1 MRLKNN
7 LFFII
12 GNSIS
17 DKEFEFKVR
26 LEKDCTIYKAH
37 FPQNPITPG
46 VCIIQIAK
54 ELFEEKNG
62 CQVEI
67 KKMKSVKFLN
77 LMSPSQK
84 KEYIYHF
91 SKFSQE
97 EDTYKMQVEVTDGDV
112 AYSKMSLTCKE
123 I

>member
-12 GNSIS
+12 DNSIS
-17 DKEFEFKVR
+17 DKEFDFKVR
-26 LEKDCTIYKAH
+26 LEKDCAIYKAH

-46 VCIIQIAK
+46 ACVIQIAK

-67 KKMKSVKFLN
+67 EIMKTVKFLN
-77 LMSPSQK
+77 VMSPNQER
-84 KEYIYHF
+84 EYIYHF
-91 SKFSQE
+91 SKLSQE

>member
-17 DKEFEFKVR
+17 DKDFEFKVR
-26 LEKDCTIYKAH
+26 LEEDCAIYKAH

-46 VCIIQIAK
+46 ACVIQIAK

-67 KKMKSVKFLN
+67 EKMNTVKFLN
-77 LMSPSQK
+77 VMSPNQK
-84 KEYIYHF
+84 REYIYHF
-91 SKFSQE
+91 SKLSQE

-112 AYSKMSLTCKE
+112 DYSKMSLTCKE